1 MRRVLVIGIG
11 AGDPEHVTMQAV
23 RALNEVD
30 VFFVIEKGHE
40 TDELV
45 RLRREICERYISEPG
60 YRMVEIADPVRDRGA
75 GAGASGQGEVA
86 GSSGAAGPGE
96 RAGAYR
102 EAVEDWRRRRA
113 EAWRRA
119 IAAELPEEQCGAFLV
134 WGDPSLYDSTLAVLD
149 LVLTAGEVEFECEV
163 IPGISSVQALTARH
177 RIPLNRVGRP
187 VQITTGRLL
196 AEGFPAGVDEV
207 VVMLDADCSFR
218 RLPDEGL
225 EIHWGAYVGMPD
237 EILISGPVREVGE
250 RIVRERARAR
260 ERKGWV
266 MDAYVLR
273 RSRACE

>member
-1 MRRVLVIGIG
+1 
-11 AGDPEHVTMQAV
+11 
-23 RALNEVD
+23 
-30 VFFVIEKGHE
+30 
-40 TDELV
+40 
-45 RLRREICERYISEPG
+45 
-60 YRMVEIADPVRDRGA
+60 
-75 GAGASGQGEVA
+75 
-86 GSSGAAGPGE
+86 
-96 RAGAYR
+96 
-102 EAVEDWRRRRA
+102 
-113 EAWRRA
+113 
-119 IAAELPEEQCGAFLV
+119 LPEEGCGAFLV

-149 LVLTAGEVEFECEV
+149 LIRAAGEVEFEHEV

-196 AEGFPAGVDEV
+196 ADGFPEGVDEV

-218 RLPDEGL
+218 HLSDEGL

-250 RIVRERARAR
+250 RIVRERAQAR

-273 RSRACE
+273 KGAG